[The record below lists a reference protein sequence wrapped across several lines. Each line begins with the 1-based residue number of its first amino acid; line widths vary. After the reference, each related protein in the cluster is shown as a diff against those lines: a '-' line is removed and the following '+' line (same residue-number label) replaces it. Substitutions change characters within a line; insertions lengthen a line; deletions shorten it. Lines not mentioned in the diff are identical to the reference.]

1 VRGWSKCRSKS
12 RASQRKVKA
21 KTQLNGFVYFYKT
34 MNLIQDGE
42 VDSDL
47 LFINFNQD
55 STSLLVGTRSGYKVI
70 SFTSPEDIKLCDIVT
85 HEEIFIL
92 ERCFLSSL
100 MALVSLSS
108 PRKLR
113 IVHFNKNVQVTTP
126 RCYDNS
132 ILAVKLNR
140 KRIIVLLEE
149 TIYIHDA
156 ASDNFMQDLYRINQ
170 TTPNLNRLCA
180 LSPANASV
188 FAYPGSNST
197 GEVII
202 YDTLNLRYKIAI
214 NAHDNPLAALAF
226 NFDGEML
233 ATASEK
239 GTIIRVHNVA
249 DGSLIHEFRRGFTRC
264 VDIHSLSFSRNSN
277 FLCASSNTE
286 TVHIFKI
293 EDPSSSRSSEESASW
308 INYLGKASETYL
320 PTNISRVLN
329 QWRSFAICKLP
340 LKNLKTVC
348 AITEME
354 EKMRVLVATGDGYL
368 YIYDFNV
375 NEGGECNLLKQ
386 HQIDQIP
393 IHPVDSKGLAG

>member
-1 VRGWSKCRSKS
+1 
-12 RASQRKVKA
+12 
-21 KTQLNGFVYFYKT
+21 